1 MSKTKTIIAIII
13 VAAIAIT
20 YSFYDKT
27 NNESTSITAEVKK
40 GTFINEVVTS
50 GEIQSSSLTKI
61 KGPSNLRK
69 FKLRDV
75 KIQDLIPE
83 GTIVKAGDYVGRLD
97 PSGVNEQIIDAQ
109 LNLENAE
116 SKYTQQKLDTTLSLK
131 QERTSLADMRFNIA
145 ETKLELKQSI
155 YEPPA
160 TIKKLENS
168 VEKLERN
175 ILEKKENY
183 LIRQRQAKAKMV
195 EVGTEVSKYKK
206 KLQDLVKLRESF
218 TIRSESDGM
227 LTYVKNW
234 DGKKRKVGSSISPW
248 DPSIASLPDLTK
260 MESKTYANEVDIR
273 QIKKGL
279 TVKVGFDAFPDI
291 ELEGE
296 ITDVANVGEKKRGSD
311 IKVFQVLIKLKEFND
326 NIKPGMTTSNNILTN
341 KEEDVLTIP
350 LESIFS
356 KDSISFVYVKS
367 GYSIQKKQ
375 VELGISNNNIIIVKK
390 GLAEKEIVY
399 LNEPEGQEEKN
410 ITLLK
415 K

>member
-131 QERTSLADMRFNIA
+131 QERTSLADMRFNIV

-160 TIKKLENS
+160 TIKKLENT

-206 KLQDLVKLRESF
+206 KLQDLVKLRETF

-227 LTYVKNW
+227 LTYVKI
-234 DGKKRKVGSSISPW
+234 GMAK
-248 DPSIASLPDLTK
+248 
-260 MESKTYANEVDIR
+260 NE
-273 QIKKGL
+273 K
-279 TVKVGFDAFPDI
+279 
-291 ELEGE
+291 
-296 ITDVANVGEKKRGSD
+296 
-311 IKVFQVLIKLKEFND
+311 
-326 NIKPGMTTSNNILTN
+326 
-341 KEEDVLTIP
+341 
-350 LESIFS
+350 
-356 KDSISFVYVKS
+356 
-367 GYSIQKKQ
+367 
-375 VELGISNNNIIIVKK
+375 
-390 GLAEKEIVY
+390 
-399 LNEPEGQEEKN
+399 
-410 ITLLK
+410 
-415 K
+415 